1 MSTMTQIDYAKHAG
15 VDRKTVS
22 RWIKAGKY
30 IVLDGDLVNVE
41 ESDKAVATLRDSKD
55 PRTKNA
61 SKKRP
66 VKVPAADLDDS
77 TDETIKEIMLA
88 NGVEW
93 TREEASRVKEN
104 YLALLTKLEFE
115 KEDGQLVELWSTA
128 TGTTT
133 ITGVS
138 LVPAAPVNAVSIDA
152 YLTLYQT
159 TTSVGVELSLYS
171 SLSGIGQLRT
181 NASVSGATSA
191 SISNGVL
198 EVIDVQTLYFNMAST
213 AAGSYGIATVGYS
226 I

>member
-66 VKVPAADLDDS
+66 VKVTAADLDDS

-93 TREEASRVKEN
+93 SREEASRVKEN

-115 KEDGQLVELWSTA
+115 KEDGQLVELTVA
-128 TGTTT
+128 EG
-133 ITGVS
+133 I
-138 LVPAAPVNAVSIDA
+138 LFDA
-152 YLTLYQT
+152 F
-159 TTSVGVELSLYS
+159 
-171 SLSGIGQLRT
+171 R
-181 NASVSGATSA
+181 
-191 SISNGVL
+191 
-198 EVIDVQTLYFNMAST
+198 
-213 AAGSYGIATVGYS
+213 
-226 I
+226 

>member
-66 VKVPAADLDDS
+66 VKVTAADLDDS

-93 TREEASRVKEN
+93 SREEASRVKEN

-115 KEDGQLVELWSTA
+115 KEDGQLVELTA
-128 TGTTT
+128 AED
-133 ITGVS
+133 ILFSAFREQRDAWMNWPSRVAP
-138 LVPAAPVNAVSIDA
+138 LMAADLDVPADRMTEVLLAYVHKHISGLGEPEFNAEQI
-152 YLTLYQT
+152 
-159 TTSVGVELSLYS
+159 
-171 SLSGIGQLRT
+171 
-181 NASVSGATSA
+181 
-191 SISNGVL
+191 
-198 EVIDVQTLYFNMAST
+198 
-213 AAGSYGIATVGYS
+213 
-226 I
+226 

>member
-66 VKVPAADLDDS
+66 VKVTASDIDDS

-93 TREEASRVKEN
+93 TREEAARVKEN

-115 KEDGQLVELWSTA
+115 KEDGQLVELTVAEGILFDAFRAQRDAWMNWPSRVA
-128 TGTTT
+128 P
-133 ITGVS
+133 
-138 LVPAAPVNAVSIDA
+138 LMAADLDVPADRMTEVLLEYVHKHISGLGEPEFNAE
-152 YLTLYQT
+152 QT
-159 TTSVGVELSLYS
+159 
-171 SLSGIGQLRT
+171 
-181 NASVSGATSA
+181 
-191 SISNGVL
+191 
-198 EVIDVQTLYFNMAST
+198 
-213 AAGSYGIATVGYS
+213 
-226 I
+226 